1 MSFSN
6 VHITPG
12 VVQAVRDAIDIV
24 EIASEHTRLKRS
36 GRSYTGLCPLHKE
49 KTPSFTVDPDQGL
62 FYCFG
67 CGQGGDAIKLF
78 MQLSGDDFPTA
89 IESLASRYGI
99 PLPTRAPRSGGRH
112 DEVDVQSALDAAQDF
127 FRKQLD
133 HAGGVRRYLEKRKI
147 PEELIERYGI
157 GFAPD
162 DWDALHSTLTPRI
175 SLKQLEA
182 AGLIGRSERRDNK
195 PYDRFRNRLMFPI
208 RNPSGRLVGFG
219 GRAMGDDPAKYLNSP
234 ETDRFQKR
242 HLLFGL
248 DTAKRS
254 AREMGRLLIVEGY
267 FDQLAAVAAG
277 VDWAVASMGTSLTP
291 EQARLAARFADEV
304 IVGYDG
310 DTAGEGASRRALPIL
325 LGVGLTVRRL
335 RLKEGEDPDS
345 LRLEQGEAALAKAIE
360 EAPDAVAG
368 EIERLVPADVHRE
381 PRLKARSARAVS
393 ELLEHLTDSTL
404 RLTYGRMAATRLGIP
419 AGELLRRRRP
429 ESPAGAQIQ
438 APAKSAISPVRSVEE
453 KLIQLLIGTESV
465 DLEALPP
472 PEAFLDAECRN
483 IFALFCDL
491 YRQKGGAPEAKEL
504 LGALG
509 EEGTAVDRLAHLLV
523 ERPVSAGS
531 GELEKALRQLG
542 TRWRRQRLRELS
554 LRIDEAQRTGDSA
567 RLEKLLAEKTAVSLS
582 LHRPNTNNDP
592 QERD

>member
-1 MSFSN
+1 MPFSN

-49 KTPSFTVDPDQGL
+49 KTPSFTVDPEQGL

-78 MQLSGDDFPTA
+78 MQLSGDDFPSA
-89 IESLASRYGI
+89 IESLAGRYGI
-99 PLPTRAPRSGGRH
+99 PLPARAPRSGGGR
-112 DEVDVQSALDAAQDF
+112 DELDVQGALEAAQEF

-133 HAGGVRRYLEKRKI
+133 GASAVRRYLEKRRVSQ
-147 PEELIERYGI
+147 ELIDRYGI

-162 DWDALHSTLTPRI
+162 AWDALHSTLTPRI

-182 AGLIGRSERRDNK
+182 AGLIGRAARRDNK
-195 PYDRFRNRLMFPI
+195 PFDRFRNRLMFPI
-208 RNPSGRLVGFG
+208 HNPSGRLVGFG

-248 DTAKRS
+248 DRAKR
-254 AREMGRLLIVEGY
+254 AVRETGRLLIVEGY

-277 VDWAVASMGTSLTP
+277 IEWAVASMGTSLTP

-310 DTAGEGASRRALPIL
+310 DTAGEGASQRALPML
-325 LGVGLTVRRL
+325 LSAGLTVRRL
-335 RLKEGEDPDS
+335 RLAEDEDPDS
-345 LRLEQGEAALAKAIE
+345 LRQKQGEEALAKAVNQ
-360 EAPDAVAG
+360 APDAIEA
-368 EIERLVPADVHRE
+368 EIERLIPANVHRE
-381 PRLKARSARAVS
+381 PRMKARSARAVS
-393 ELLEHLTDSTL
+393 ELLEHLSDSTL
-404 RLTYGRMAATRLGIP
+404 RLTYGRMAATRLGLP
-419 AGELLRRRRP
+419 AGELLRGRR
-429 ESPAGAQIQ
+429 AGGQA
-438 APAKSAISPVRSVEE
+438 APASTPSARLTTSPIRSVEE
-453 KLIQLLIGTESV
+453 RVLQLLIGAESV
-465 DLEALPP
+465 DLDTLPQ

-483 IFALFCDL
+483 IFTVFCDL
-491 YRQKGGAPEAKEL
+491 YREKGGAPEAKEL

-523 ERPVSAGS
+523 ERPVSASS

-567 RLEKLLAEKTAVSLS
+567 RLETLLAEKTALSLA
-582 LHRPNTNNDP
+582 LHRPDTNDP
-592 QERD
+592 QERE